1 MLLKQT
7 ILDAISALFP
17 EANAAS
23 YGFTSGSLTIEEG
36 EMCFEEVA
44 TRTLPLFP
52 LSHVRCHSLTHSGA
66 NVTFPWINAAA
77 ATKGKKKKKKKKVSS
92 LLVSSPRLV
101 LSLDG
106 GNEEKW
112 KCWYNKYLRKVDNAS
127 TSTSSETSF
136 ISRLTAE
143 LRSSVLL
150 IFSSPSLLIRLDE
163 EYDLIVEFDK
173 IVYQE
178 KDEDGVATVEGV
190 QIFLHSPTS
199 PSSPPS
205 RIIPRFKLHSR
216 SLLKSS
222 SRPRP
227 LSYLRS
233 VLLNSPPPILLYASL
248 LNKYR
253 RQMLLPPQ
261 ERDLRVLRRIVET
274 VDAETLEIWEEI
286 LDPSFNPTKLSISA
300 PLSLTVFDLP
310 PSTPPRSSV
319 GT

>member
-1 MLLKQT
+1 
-7 ILDAISALFP
+7 
-17 EANAAS
+17 
-23 YGFTSGSLTIEEG
+23 
-36 EMCFEEVA
+36 MCFEGKCDIHIAKSSLFHPCCHFKYIFTPHSRNDPQNQTLHQPLPPSKPPTPEVA
-44 TRTLPLFP
+44 TRSLPLFP

-190 QIFLHSPTS
+190 QVRTFRAKFVC
-199 PSSPPS
+199 PS
-205 RIIPRFKLHSR
+205 
-216 SLLKSS
+216 
-222 SRPRP
+222 
-227 LSYLRS
+227 
-233 VLLNSPPPILLYASL
+233 
-248 LNKYR
+248 
-253 RQMLLPPQ
+253 
-261 ERDLRVLRRIVET
+261 D
-274 VDAETLEIWEEI
+274 
-286 LDPSFNPTKLSISA
+286 
-300 PLSLTVFDLP
+300 
-310 PSTPPRSSV
+310 
-319 GT
+319 